1 MPTRKTTTAPKTVK
15 VEPVVEE
22 VVTEEKETEKVA
34 TIEKEVEEFNLE
46 KKVTVRSIAEWTT
59 GFHRIET
66 NGDVT
71 IPPNGTVRLSRG
83 EIISQVQNGN
93 VLFTGMDGQGSHA
106 TLYIEDKPTRIE
118 ADFETEDSPQNVINE
133 DRVKDLFD
141 IKSTSEFEAT
151 LKNMVVT
158 RAEKYAIIG
167 IIKKFN
173 FNDYGKVRAVEDYT
187 KLRV

>member
-1 MPTRKTTTAPKTVK
+1 MPTRKATTAQKAVEEKTVETK
-15 VEPVVEE
+15 PVVEE
-22 VVTEEKETEKVA
+22 VVTV
-34 TIEKEVEEFNLE
+34 EKEVEEFNLE

-59 GFHRIET
+59 GFQRIET

-133 DRVKDLFD
+133 DRVKDLFNT
-141 IKSTSEFEAT
+141 KSNSDFEAI

-173 FNDYGKVRAVEDYT
+173 FNDYNKVRAVEDYT

>member
-1 MPTRKTTTAPKTVK
+1 MPTRKTTTAQKTVEEK
-15 VEPVVEE
+15 IVETKPAVEE
-22 VVTEEKETEKVA
+22 VVTV
-34 TIEKEVEEFNLE
+34 EKEVEEFNLE

-59 GFHRIET
+59 GFQRIET

-106 TLYIEDKPTRIE
+106 TLYIEDEPTRIE
-118 ADFETEDSPQNVINE
+118 ADFETEYAVQNVINE
-133 DRVKDLFD
+133 DRVKDLFN